1 MAYTHEHYTILLS
14 FNEQSI
20 YIKLTD
26 TVNFMCYEGN
36 FESCDFPKNFSL
48 QEMYTV
54 LQKCFQGEEHYSFI
68 VQSLSGNLKLFFK
81 ALIGGFVNVG
91 FSIFVKEKI
100 LSNDGQLTINFNRL
114 EQKQAYEVQ
123 QLAKR
128 CETLDNRCNSLE
140 KALQKQ
146 SEDFYRILDRLDV
159 LIFPTNKITCQSQF
173 PRAMPKISSETLEI
187 NCQEFSH
194 VRFENLRTFYKLKKL
209 VIRQFFSV
217 YSDLTYVANNTV
229 TDLELVCE
237 GHSTFTSLKGFTNFP
252 SLTSLTVVSAPG
264 LANVVAMLKSAPHK
278 INSFKFQGCTS
289 VNVVEMQT
297 YCQENKIFVA
307 FS

>member
-1 MAYTHEHYTILLS
+1 MAYIHEHYTILLS

-114 EQKQAYEVQ
+114 EQKQAYDVQ
-123 QLAKR
+123 QLVRR

-140 KALQKQ
+140 NALQKQ

-159 LIFPTNKITCQSQF
+159 LIFPTKSISCQSQF

-194 VRFENLRTFYKLKKL
+194 MRFENLRTFYKLKKL

-252 SLTSLTVVSAPG
+252 NLTSLTVVSAPG
-264 LANVVAMLKSAPHK
+264 LTNVVAMLKSAPHK
-278 INSFKFQGCTS
+278 INTFKFQGCTS